1 MENNYSILLPIPKF
15 ANYQDISQDSY
26 YTYFTNNTQNGGSI
40 SDIILYHKDLKT
52 NNYLRRGGGFW
63 SFLGNLARK
72 SLPFINKF
80 ILPEAVNIGQS
91 LLEKQQQK
99 GSISKKDF
107 SDVSKD
113 SIKRVVKKVITGSG
127 KKRKY
132 NRKIIKKL
140 KKNNKRKRK
149 IINKKIGNKKN
160 QLNKKIKH
168 LDNIFS
174 SI

>member
-80 ILPEAVNIGQS
+80 ILPEAVNIGQT

-107 SDVSKD
+107 SDVSRD
-113 SIKRVVKKVITGSG
+113 SVKGRV
-127 KKRKY
+127 
-132 NRKIIKKL
+132 
-140 KKNNKRKRK
+140 
-149 IINKKIGNKKN
+149 
-160 QLNKKIKH
+160 Q
-168 LDNIFS
+168 
-174 SI
+174 

>member
-1 MENNYSILLPIPKF
+1 M
-15 ANYQDISQDSY
+15 
-26 YTYFTNNTQNGGSI
+26 
-40 SDIILYHKDLKT
+40 
-52 NNYLRRGGGFW
+52 
-63 SFLGNLARK
+63 
-72 SLPFINKF
+72 
-80 ILPEAVNIGQS
+80 
-91 LLEKQQQK
+91 LEKQQQK

-107 SDVSKD
+107 SDISRD
-113 SIKRVVKKVITGSG
+113 SVKRVVKKVITGSG
-127 KKRKY
+127 KKQKY

-160 QLNKKIKH
+160 QVNKKIKH

>member
-80 ILPEAVNIGQS
+80 ILPEAVNIGQT

-107 SDVSKD
+107 SDISRD
-113 SIKRVVKKVITGSG
+113 SVKRVVKKVITGSG
-127 KKRKY
+127 K
-132 NRKIIKKL
+132 NENIIEKL
-140 KKNNKRKRK
+140 LRT
-149 IINKKIGNKKN
+149 
-160 QLNKKIKH
+160 
-168 LDNIFS
+168 
-174 SI
+174 